1 MTFGRTNRGGRELYM
16 CGYSYQVK
24 EENATATRWRC
35 VIRTPTCPVTIH
47 TNNIDDSFIY
57 WNGAHHHHPPNR
69 SRELIKNVIS
79 KIKARVLVEPY
90 PVVSIAEEE
99 IRNAKMNKSQL
110 AAMPLPSQMES
121 ALQKHRR
128 KNIPPLPLSLDFE
141 IPLLYQHTWS
151 GEKFII
157 ADIQRKRVGG
167 RLIMFSSNEQI
178 DLLLNSTTWFCDGT
192 FKTRP
197 IMFAQ
202 VYIIQCL
209 IGNEA
214 LLPRNQVKTCFKLLC
229 KNSDGRIQ
237 SFIEYFKQQWMI
249 DMGPDLWCVA
259 DSAIRTNNSSE
270 AYNRRFASRMVHKHP
285 NIWRFI
291 YTLKNEEHNI
301 IQKKIHN
308 LVGDVHVFGA
318 TRRKRARQAVK
329 KTGQIIKLH
338 RLFADDKKTLDQLI
352 YDGLVR
358 KCLNIVPQYCQVYPA
373 ARLDV
378 SISLEEM
385 ITKGFPPNQNI
396 VWHKTTH
403 SQKRYYWVMKPNG
416 DDEVRVRV
424 SGGGIFSK
432 ADRDLRILTSTNEC
446 RKIIHQFLIH
456 WDKTGVLPGWKTIWT
471 VFNMANYDISERRI
485 KAIHKVIQVHV
496 TREALN
502 SNDASG
508 SDIEPTND
516 RLSYEDHFAH
526 DNQDDECI
534 SESNQNDNNISI
546 KYSSS
551 TTNQVHQNQTEII
564 FSPSII
570 QTTKLPTPQHV
581 RPRTADYVNPDYPD
595 KENDVVCQSANIG
608 QAQQQSSNIT
618 TASESPST
626 VVLREAS
633 PSESLTIA
641 MHKRK
646 RQRRVYKQ
654 RRTPYG
660 TRQRT
665 AITTTVAK

>member
-270 AYNRRFASRMVHKHP
+270 
-285 NIWRFI
+285 
-291 YTLKNEEHNI
+291 
-301 IQKKIHN
+301 
-308 LVGDVHVFGA
+308 
-318 TRRKRARQAVK
+318 
-329 KTGQIIKLH
+329 
-338 RLFADDKKTLDQLI
+338 
-352 YDGLVR
+352 DGLVR